1 MIQVLRQAAQDGQN
15 AVPCRD
21 LRNGLP
27 IGKKHFSV
35 IGEPVTMGSVAAAI
49 GLARGEFVQVLSP
62 LEETVDLL
70 GARDRAVAGEEEAEA
85 ALDGSDVIL
94 ADPLYQPVCPVGAR
108 LVPLPHLAFSGRC
121 FQKSLPNLLNLDL
134 EALLSQEE
142 PA

>member
-1 MIQVLRQAAQDGQN
+1 
-15 AVPCRD
+15 
-21 LRNGLP
+21 
-27 IGKKHFSV
+27 
-35 IGEPVTMGSVAAAI
+35 MGSVAAAI